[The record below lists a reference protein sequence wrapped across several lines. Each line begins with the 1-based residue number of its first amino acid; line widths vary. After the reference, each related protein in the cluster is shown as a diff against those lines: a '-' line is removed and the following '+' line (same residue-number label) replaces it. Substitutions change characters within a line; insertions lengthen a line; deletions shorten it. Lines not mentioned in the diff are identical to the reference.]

1 MFVTPHI
8 MSNRIKSM
16 FVNMLS
22 HSSFLNSINFFR
34 VTLLIHKG
42 HVVPK
47 GDLNSN
53 ASQLEGI
60 SRSLTREW
68 M

>member
-34 VTLLIHKG
+34 VTLLIDKG